1 MTYLTIA
8 FSKTPPTA
16 KKSQR
21 TALVLA
27 VDEGGKLPAI
37 TAKYDKDFKG
47 IIQNTIAISKFEG
60 KAKQVLTLPAPASS
74 HYQWIV
80 LVGAGKEEKSDKARL
95 LPQEAGGT
103 IVPVLNG
110 LGVAHAVLHGAA
122 SAEALAQTAFGAV
135 LRAYR
140 FDHYFTKTPDDK
152 KPTLKALTILTDDV
166 AGAKKAWAAYD
177 AVAQGTY
184 LTRDLSS
191 EPANILY
198 PESYAQRVQA
208 ELAPLGVKVT
218 VLGQKQLERLK
229 MGALLGVAQG
239 SVREPFVVVMEWN
252 GKPGDKQPPL
262 GFIGKGVT
270 FDTGGI
276 SIKPAAGMED
286 MKHDMAG
293 SAAIVGLFKALALR
307 GAKVN
312 AVGLIG
318 LVENMPDAN
327 AQRPGDVV
335 TSMSGQTIEVLNT
348 DAEGRLVLADVF
360 WYAQEKYKPRLLVD
374 LATLT
379 GAVIVALGSEIAGV
393 MGNDEK
399 LENQII
405 EAGKRTGEIGWR
417 LPLTEAFDKAIDSK
431 IADMQNI
438 AEGRGAGSSNGGVF
452 IQRFVKKGTPW
463 AHIDIAGTAWTKK
476 ATATC
481 PEGATGYGVALLNDF
496 IKTHYE

>member
-8 FSKTPPTA
+8 FSKTLSPA
-16 KKSQR
+16 KKGQR
-21 TALVLA
+21 TALILA
-27 VDEGGKLPAI
+27 VNEGGNLPAL
-37 TAKYDKDFKG
+37 TAQYDLAF
-47 IIQNTIAISKFEG
+47 NNAIKTAVANSKFTG
-60 KAKQVLTLPAPASS
+60 KAKQTMVLPAPAGQPY
-74 HYQWIV
+74 HWVV
-80 LVGAGKEEKSDKARL
+80 LAGAGDITKPTPL
-95 LPQEAGGT
+95 LPQQLGGSL
-103 IVPVLNG
+103 VSLLNG
-110 LGVAHAVLHGAA
+110 LGVTHAALQIEGT
-122 SAEALAQTAFGAV
+122 AEQMAQIGYGAV

-140 FDHYFTKTPDDK
+140 FDHYFTKKPDGS
-152 KPTLKALTILTDDV
+152 KPTLQILTVITDDV
-166 AGAKKAWAAYD
+166 AGAKKAYVNYD
-177 AVAQGTY
+177 ALAQGTY
-184 LTRDLSS
+184 LTRDLAS

-218 VLGQKQLERLK
+218 VLNQKQLEKLK
-229 MGALLGVAQG
+229 MGALLGVGQG
-239 SVREPFVVVMEWN
+239 SVRESFVVVLEWSGN
-252 GKPGDKQPPL
+252 PNDKQAPL

-293 SAAIVGLFKALALR
+293 SATVVGLFKTLALR
-307 GAKVN
+307 NAKVN

-348 DAEGRLVLADVF
+348 DAEGRLVLADVI
-360 WYAQEKYKPRLLVD
+360 WYAQEKYKPRLLID

-393 MGNDEK
+393 MGNDEN
-399 LENQII
+399 LENLII
-405 EAGKRTGEIGWR
+405 EASKRTGEQAWR

-438 AEGRGAGSSNGGVF
+438 SNEKGGGSSNGGVF

-476 ATATC
+476 ATAIC
-481 PEGATGYGVALLNDF
+481 PEGATGYGVALLDDYIRHN
-496 IKTHYE
+496 HEY